1 MWDPKGKVSQDS
13 LVFPTQ
19 GGRLLVILSIHS
31 CVMGIRQEQRDQAD
45 SLQSRPSQG
54 SSMINKGADHLFGPG
69 TAGGPDKDGGLPPG
83 RAGAAAPRARAIKEW
98 DSHGKSGGSQQLQD
112 RRHKTGVY
120 ISS

>member
-19 GGRLLVILSIHS
+19 GGRLMVILSIHS

-69 TAGGPDKDGGLPPG
+69 TAGGRTRTGGWGGFAPG
-83 RAGAAAPRARAIKEW
+83 GRGGAPGAGNQGLGMGLARQVWRESAAARQAP
-98 DSHGKSGGSQQLQD
+98 
-112 RRHKTGVY
+112 
-120 ISS
+120 